1 MKPEIATHSN
11 PVWRDEADFLIAA
24 ELDPE
29 ACRQE
34 QLWAKKMAPQEFKL
48 CCIPFFTYGYALG
61 DVVETTRDFVIIK
74 RIISSGRKLV
84 RFWLRNTTEDAR
96 RRFIEL
102 LNEREVLSEARGNL
116 IAVDFSNEFEHNEF
130 MMKFEKDF
138 ADTNIC
144 VEDAG

>member
-11 PVWRDEADFLIAA
+11 PAWRDEADFLIAA

-61 DVVETTRDFVIIK
+61 DVVETTCDYVIIK

-116 IAVDFSNEFEHNEF
+116 IAVDFSNEFEYNEF

-144 VEDAG
+144 IEDAG